1 MPDAK
6 SSRPSRT
13 RAIWS
18 VAAAVV
24 VSVGAALSAGVAQG
38 RVATLTAGPIAT
50 QMSADTDAKA
60 TGGGTVTAPVD
71 VVASF
76 GLNAKR
82 LPGFTPGTGGPAK
95 GRINYDKHVNLTGR
109 HVNVP
114 VVFMEAETTN
124 TPPNGTGGKATLVG
138 DCAGPGAECPPAPNN
153 GSVIVYVED
162 NGDSGDL
169 DIFRIFFCS
178 LGPSLPPPS
187 FNGTTPPT
195 GCQPFEGG
203 TLRTGNIQI
212 RPSNGSG
219 GSGQAPTA
227 ARAPIRLP

>member
-1 MPDAK
+1 MPDAR

-18 VAAAVV
+18 VAAAIV
-24 VSVGAALSAGVAQG
+24 VSVGAALTAGVAQG
-38 RVATLTAGPIAT
+38 RVATLTAGPIAI

-60 TGGGTVTAPVD
+60 TGGGTVTVPIN

-76 GLNAKR
+76 GINAKR
-82 LPGFTPGTGGPAK
+82 PPGFTAGSGGPAN
-95 GRINYDKHVNLTGR
+95 GRINYNKHAQVAGR
-109 HVNVP
+109 HINVP
-114 VVFMEAETTN
+114 VTLMAAETTS

-138 DCAGPGAECPPAPNN
+138 DCTLPGAECPANTA
-153 GSVIVYVED
+153 SVDVYIED
-162 NGDSGDL
+162 NADSGGGT
-169 DIFRIFFCS
+169 DIFRIFLCS
-178 LGPSLPPPS
+178 LPAGLPPPS
-187 FNGTTPPT
+187 FDGMTPPT

-212 RPSNGSG
+212 RPSNSSG